1 MANVIIG
8 IHGLKNKP
16 PESLL
21 KEWWK
26 LSMIEGLESGNHV
39 SGLPQFQ
46 LVIWSDLLYEKPLDI
61 YEKDPASPYFIDER
75 YVRAGEDFQAGD
87 HSSRQKINDYLGRQ
101 MNRIFLNDDLSMNY
115 SFITDAIISRYF
127 TDLELYYSGKRT
139 IGPDRTEN
147 YGDLIRNRLSNELIK
162 HRKDRIMLIGHSMGS
177 VIAYD
182 VLTFVVPDIR
192 IDTFVT
198 MGSPLALPV
207 VMGKI
212 GEEMKKKGFRRNNI
226 MTPPGITGHWYNYS
240 DLLDKV
246 AINYRLSDYYEQN
259 SHGVK
264 PEDFLVINNYEIN
277 GANNPHKIFGYLRT
291 PEFSRVLN
299 DFILS
304 GKPSAGQ
311 RITRALSDIL
321 ERIGSKLGL

>member
-61 YEKDPASPYFIDER
+61 FEKDPASPYFIDER

-115 SFITDAIISRYF
+115 SYITDAIISRYF

-139 IGPDRTEN
+139 IGPDRTES

-212 GEEMKKKGFRRNNI
+212 GEEMKKKGLWENNI

-259 SHGVK
+259 SLGVK

-277 GANNPHKIFGYLRT
+277 GAKNPHKIFGYLRT

-304 GKPSAGQ
+304 GKPTAGQ